1 MDKPHIIQEI
11 RKRNVSDIFN
21 NKTIELD
28 SKTVTRLKK
37 IISCCLMLFLFLNI
51 FPRVNFIKD
60 IFFYLPL
67 AITLFLI
74 YLKKLD
80 FSIKSPLLLPII
92 MFTVWA
98 FLISI
103 FAHNVFESFHSFYS
117 HLVRYII
124 FYCLFINF
132 LDTKSKIITL
142 SWVIVLSTIIF
153 FAGALIYYYITL
165 QNPLSSR
172 FGFSYFSINIISFG
186 TIFSILLSF
195 QLLSTEQFFFRKSIL
210 ITGIILLVA
219 ATLLTQS
226 RGAFISLVI
235 STLIIL
241 ARNKFFLISFI
252 VILVALTS
260 ILPGKNRISPDKIF
274 DDNARIGILYYS
286 LEIVKDYPVMGTGFS
301 IDVFKNKKIMNQ
313 EKYWENIPEQYR
325 SVNFILPHSM
335 PLSLLVRTGI
345 IGLILFSFIFITLFR
360 MCFKII
366 QSGKNEFLK
375 GWGWCLVATLVMFI
389 ISGLFEPVFI
399 HSLDTIFY
407 TICAMITIIWK
418 INEKADSS

>member
-1 MDKPHIIQEI
+1 MNIT
-11 RKRNVSDIFN
+11 DIFN
-21 NKTIELD
+21 IKSIELD
-28 SKTVTRLKK
+28 SRAVIRFKK
-37 IISCCLMLFLFLNI
+37 IISCCLMLFLFLNV

-67 AITLFLI
+67 AMFLFLI
-74 YLKKLD
+74 FFKKID
-80 FSIKSPLLLPII
+80 FSIKSPLLLPVV
-92 MFTVWA
+92 MFTAWA
-98 FLISI
+98 FLTSI
-103 FAHNVFESFHSFYS
+103 FAHDVFESFRSFYS

-124 FYCLFINF
+124 FYF
-132 LDTKSKIITL
+132 LAIIFFDTKSKIITL
-142 SWVIVLSTIIF
+142 SWIIVLSTIIF
-153 FAGALIYYYITL
+153 FTGALIYYYIIL

-172 FGFSYFSINIISFG
+172 FGFSYFATNIISFG

-195 QLLSTEQFFFRKSIL
+195 QLLFAEQLSHRKLFL
-210 ITGIILLVA
+210 ITGIIILMA

-235 STLIIL
+235 SSLIIL

-260 ILPGKNRISPDKIF
+260 ILPGKNRISTDKIF
-274 DDNARIGILYYS
+274 NDRARIGMLYYS

-301 IDVFKNKKIMNQ
+301 IDVFKNKKVMNQ

-325 SVNFILPHSM
+325 NVNFIWPHSM

-345 IGLILFSFIFITLFR
+345 TGLILFSFIFITLFR

-366 QSGKNEFLK
+366 QSDKNESLK
-375 GWGWCLVATLVMFI
+375 GWGWCLFAALVMFI

-418 INEKADSS
+418 INEKAE